1 MKRHAM
7 TKFQPPLLRIL
18 RPRHSCI
25 SAQRGFTLI
34 EAVMVIAITGIIA
47 SMVAVFIATPV
58 KGYFDSA
65 RRAELTDTA
74 DTAIRRI
81 SRDVHLALPNS
92 VRLANPQVIEFL
104 QTRTGGRYRVD
115 GTGIEDIL
123 DFTNP
128 TDTTFDVLGPTVT
141 LVAGDQI
148 VIYNLGITGADA
160 YVGNNRRAYNG
171 AGGIVT
177 NVPITST
184 TTFPLDSPGH
194 RFQVVDTPV
203 TYICNPGA
211 GTLTRY
217 WGYTIVDPQPNP
229 PTGGNNALLATNVS
243 NCTFTYT
250 QGVTERS
257 GLVSIQLAITQDNE
271 TVSLYHAVQVSNV
284 P

>member
-1 MKRHAM
+1 MITRAM
-7 TKFQPPLLRIL
+7 IKKK
-18 RPRHSCI
+18 I
-25 SAQRGFTLI
+25 SVQKGFTLI
-34 EAVMVIAITGIIA
+34 EAVMVITITGIIA
-47 SMVAVFIATPV
+47 SMVAVFIASPV

-65 RRAELTDTA
+65 RRAELSDTA

-92 VRLANPQVIEFL
+92 VRLASPQVMEFL

-115 GTGIEDIL
+115 GVDAL

-128 TDTTFDVLGPTVT
+128 TDTTFDVLGPAVT
-141 LVAGDQI
+141 MAAGDQI
-148 VIYNLGITGADA
+148 IIYNLGIPGADA

-171 AGGIVT
+171 AGGNVT
-177 NVPITST
+177 NISIISTSA
-184 TTFPLDSPGH
+184 FPLDSPGH

-203 TYICNPGA
+203 TYICDLPA
-211 GTLTRY
+211 GTLRRY

-229 PTGGNNALLATNVS
+229 PSGGNNALLAKNVS
-243 NCTFTYT
+243 ACTFTYT
-250 QGVTERS
+250 QGITERS

>member
-1 MKRHAM
+1 M
-7 TKFQPPLLRIL
+7 
-18 RPRHSCI
+18 
-25 SAQRGFTLI
+25 I

-92 VRLANPQVIEFL
+92 VRLVTPQVMEFL
-104 QTRTGGRYRVD
+104 QTSTGGRYSVD
-115 GTGIEDIL
+115 GADPL
-123 DFTNP
+123 DFANP
-128 TDTTFDVLGPTVT
+128 TDTTFNVLGPAVT
-141 LVAGDQI
+141 LAAGDQI
-148 VIYNLGITGADA
+148 VIYNLGIAGADA

-171 AGGIVT
+171 AGGTVT
-177 NVPITST
+177 TVPIISTSA
-184 TTFPLDSPGH
+184 FPLDSPGH
-194 RFQVVDTPV
+194 RFHVVDTPV
-203 TYICNPGA
+203 TYICDLGA

-217 WGYTIVDPQPNP
+217 WGYLIVDPQPNP
-229 PTGGNNALLATNVS
+229 PAGGTPSALLAKNVS

-271 TVSLYHAVQVSNV
+271 TVNLYHAVQVSNV

>member
-1 MKRHAM
+1 MKRCAM
-7 TKFQPPLLRIL
+7 TTFQIR
-18 RPRHSCI
+18 
-25 SAQRGFTLI
+25 AQKGFTLI

-47 SMVAVFIATPV
+47 SMVAVFIASPV

-92 VRLANPQVIEFL
+92 VRLVNPQIMEFL
-104 QTRTGGRYRVD
+104 QTSTGGRYSVD
-115 GTGIEDIL
+115 GADPL
-123 DFTNP
+123 DFANP
-128 TDTTFDVLGPTVT
+128 TDTTFNVLGPAVT
-141 LVAGDQI
+141 LAAGDQI
-148 VIYNLGITGADA
+148 VIYNLGIAGADA

-171 AGGIVT
+171 AGGTVT
-177 NVPITST
+177 NVPIISTSA
-184 TTFPLDSPGH
+184 FPLDSPGH

-203 TYICNPGA
+203 TYICDLGA

-229 PTGGNNALLATNVS
+229 PAGNNARLANNVS
-243 NCTFTYT
+243 NCVFTYT

>member
-1 MKRHAM
+1 MKKIQA
-7 TKFQPPLLRIL
+7 
-18 RPRHSCI
+18 
-25 SAQRGFTLI
+25 GFTLI

-47 SMVAVFIATPV
+47 AVVAVFIQAPV
-58 KGYFDSA
+58 QGYFDSA

-92 VRLANPQVIEFL
+92 VRLATPQVMEFL

-115 GTGIEDIL
+115 GAGDIL
-123 DFTNP
+123 DFTQA
-128 TDTTFDVLGPTVT
+128 DTSFDVLGPSLTF
-141 LVAGDQI
+141 VAGDQI
-148 VIYNLGITGADA
+148 VIYNLGIAGADA

-171 AGGIVT
+171 AGGALST
-177 NVPITST
+177 VPIISTSA
-184 TTFPLDSPGH
+184 FPLDSPGH

-203 TYICNPGA
+203 TYICDLGT

-217 WGYTIVDPQPNP
+217 WGYNIVDPQPNP
-229 PTGGNNALLATNVS
+229 PVGGINARLANNVS
-243 NCTFTYT
+243 NCAFTYT